1 MPWTERLP
9 HGAHLS
15 AESFTARH
23 RALTL
28 VLWLH
33 VAGLVL
39 WAVLEVAFGSSGAV
53 ALLLPLI
60 PLGFGAAARSTESST
75 SAQLTSLGLISTSF
89 VAIALSHGD
98 LSAHLHLFAIL
109 VFVAIYQMWSPLL
122 WTIVAVV
129 LHHSIIGVL
138 APDQVFGM
146 SMSNTEALLMVGVH
160 AGIVVL
166 EVIAILLFWH
176 FAEIAE
182 AETEAVQAQAEV
194 QRRESDRERQTAI
207 ETEAQLERQR
217 AEELAS
223 LGARVAVEVAAAH
236 RGAGDVATAV
246 GSIDR
251 QLTALSSAIRD
262 LAARTQSAAG
272 TAQEGQKAAE
282 QAGGQMEQLG
292 QSIAEISDVNDLIS
306 KIAGQTNLLA
316 LNATIEAS
324 RAGAAGKG
332 FEVVA
337 AEVKQMAT
345 ETAASVERVSGIVA
359 AAVSGAGNVASTFTA
374 TSMVVTDM
382 RDLQIDIAAS
392 IEEQSVT
399 LGQVVEAVNAVTTAS
414 ATIVSSLER
423 LNSLAERTASRA

>member
-1 MPWTERLP
+1 MSWTERLP
-9 HGAHLS
+9 RGAHLS
-15 AESFTARH
+15 EESFQARH
-23 RALTL
+23 RVLTT

-39 WAVLEVAFGSSGAV
+39 WAVIEVGFRSSDAV
-53 ALLLPLI
+53 RLILPLI
-60 PLGFGAAARSTESST
+60 PIGFGLAARWAPSTST
-75 SAQLTSLGLISTSF
+75 SAQLTSVGLISTSF
-89 VAIALSHGD
+89 VAIALSGGEI
-98 LSAHLHLFAIL
+98 SAHLHLFAIL
-109 VFVAIYQMWSPLL
+109 AFVAIYQMWSPLL
-122 WTIVAVV
+122 WAIVVVV
-129 LHHSIIGVL
+129 LHHSILGLL
-138 APDQVFGM
+138 APEQVFGM
-146 SMSNTEALLMVGVH
+146 AMSNGEAVLMVAVH

-166 EVIAILLFWH
+166 EVIAILLIWH

-182 AETEAVQAQAEV
+182 AETMALSAQAEV
-194 QRRESDRERQTAI
+194 QRRQAEQERQTAAQ
-207 ETEAQLERQR
+207 TEAQLERRR
-217 AEELAS
+217 AEELAE
-223 LGARVAVEVAAAH
+223 LGAQVAAEVAQAH
-236 RGAGDVATAV
+236 LGAGAVASAV
-246 GSIDR
+246 GSIEE
-251 QLTALSSAIRD
+251 QLTALSTAIRD

-324 RAGAAGKG
+324 RAGTAGKG

-337 AEVKQMAT
+337 AEVKQMAND
-345 ETAASVERVSGIVA
+345 TAASVERVSGIVA

-382 RDLQIDIAAS
+382 RDLQVDIAAS

-399 LGQVVEAVNAVTTAS
+399 LGQVVEAVNAVTRAS
-414 ATIVSSLER
+414 ATIVGSLER
-423 LNSLAERTASRA
+423 LNSLVESSR